1 MLYVYIIIGII
12 LIIASYIYEYFRKI
26 NKIKKDIL
34 NSYGKKVDIKK
45 NKTDINYA
53 SNYFKNTKDDKKFY
67 IDDITWNDLSMDK
80 FFLSINNTRT
90 SIGDEFLYSIFRN
103 ISFNLD
109 KLKCRDNLIEYF
121 RKNSKERFDVQ
132 FILGRLGKKENA
144 NLSFY
149 FKNPM
154 EVPKNRIILYRT
166 LQLLPL
172 ILLILIVFYPP
183 AFFLLIISLVFN
195 MWLQGRLK
203 KYNGYRVDDY
213 MYMIGM
219 ANAARKIY
227 SLNLKEVNS
236 KFPNIKENLNNVK
249 NIKNK
254 FINTTPAAAN
264 GEIGIYSEYM
274 KMFFLRDVIKY
285 EKICRTVM
293 ENTKDFEEI
302 YKFVGMID
310 SMIAI
315 SSYRDAIKNYCKP
328 VFTESKNLSFNEI
341 YHPFIEE
348 PVTNDGVIDRS
359 MLITGSN
366 ASGKSTFLK
375 TVALN
380 AITAQSIYT
389 VFAKEYRSNL
399 FRVYSSMALKDSI
412 FKKESY
418 YMVEIKSLKR
428 IIDAINYD
436 IPILCFVDE
445 ILRGTNTIER
455 IAASSEVLK
464 YFSSNNNCI
473 CIAATH
479 DIELTH
485 ILEGHFDNYHF
496 QEEIKNNDIKFDYK
510 LYKGRATTRNAIKIL
525 DLIGYDKNIVKSA
538 EKSAEDF
545 IKDGIWRKI

>member
-1 MLYVYIIIGII
+1 MLYVYISLGII

-34 NSYGKKVDIKK
+34 NSYGKKVNIKK

-53 SNYFKNTKDDKKFY
+53 SNYFKNTKDDKEFY

-103 ISFNLD
+103 ISFDIN
-109 KLKCRDNLIEYF
+109 KLKGRDEIIEYF
-121 RKNSKERFDVQ
+121 RENPKERFDIQ
-132 FILGRLGKKENA
+132 FILGKLGKKESA

-149 FKNPM
+149 FKNPK
-154 EVPKNRIILYRT
+154 EVPKNRIVLYRT
-166 LQLLPL
+166 LQLLPI
-172 ILLILIVFYPP
+172 ILLILIIFYPP
-183 AFFLLIISLVFN
+183 AFFLLIISLAFN
-195 MWLQGRLK
+195 MWLHGRLK

-219 ANAARKIY
+219 ANVARKIY
-227 SLNLKEVNS
+227 SLKLKEVNS
-236 KFPNIKENLNNVK
+236 KFPNIKENLSNVK
-249 NIKNK
+249 CIKNI
-254 FINTTPAAAN
+254 FIDTSPAAGN
-264 GEIGIYSEYM
+264 GESGVLSEYM
-274 KMFFLRDVIKY
+274 KMFFLKDVIKY
-285 EKICRTVM
+285 EKVCRTVM
-293 ENTKDFEEI
+293 ENTKDFEKI
-302 YKFVGMID
+302 YEFIGMID
-310 SMIAI
+310 SMISI
-315 SSYRDAIKNYCKP
+315 SSYRDSIKNYCKP
-328 VFTESKNLSFNEI
+328 VFNESKKMNFTGI

-348 PVTNDGVIDRS
+348 PVTNDGVIDKS
-359 MLITGSN
+359 ILITGSN

-389 VFAKEYRSNL
+389 VFAKEYSSSF
-399 FRVYSSMALKDSI
+399 FRVYSSMALNDSI

-464 YFSSNNNCI
+464 YFSSSNNCI

-485 ILEGHFDNYHF
+485 ILEGHFKNYHF
-496 QEEIKNNDIKFDYK
+496 QEEIKDNDIKFDYIF
-510 LYKGRATTRNAIKIL
+510 YKGRATTRNAIKIL
-525 DLIGYDKNIVKSA
+525 DLIGYDKNIVKNA

-545 IKDGIWRKI
+545 MKDGVWRKI

>member
-109 KLKCRDNLIEYF
+109 KLKCRDDLIEYF

-249 NIKNK
+249 N
-254 FINTTPAAAN
+254 
-264 GEIGIYSEYM
+264 M
-274 KMFFLRDVIKY
+274 
-285 EKICRTVM
+285 
-293 ENTKDFEEI
+293 
-302 YKFVGMID
+302 
-310 SMIAI
+310 
-315 SSYRDAIKNYCKP
+315 
-328 VFTESKNLSFNEI
+328 
-341 YHPFIEE
+341 
-348 PVTNDGVIDRS
+348 
-359 MLITGSN
+359 
-366 ASGKSTFLK
+366 
-375 TVALN
+375 
-380 AITAQSIYT
+380 AQ
-389 VFAKEYRSNL
+389 
-399 FRVYSSMALKDSI
+399 
-412 FKKESY
+412 
-418 YMVEIKSLKR
+418 
-428 IIDAINYD
+428 
-436 IPILCFVDE
+436 
-445 ILRGTNTIER
+445 
-455 IAASSEVLK
+455 
-464 YFSSNNNCI
+464 
-473 CIAATH
+473 H
-479 DIELTH
+479 
-485 ILEGHFDNYHF
+485 
-496 QEEIKNNDIKFDYK
+496 
-510 LYKGRATTRNAIKIL
+510 
-525 DLIGYDKNIVKSA
+525 
-538 EKSAEDF
+538 
-545 IKDGIWRKI
+545 